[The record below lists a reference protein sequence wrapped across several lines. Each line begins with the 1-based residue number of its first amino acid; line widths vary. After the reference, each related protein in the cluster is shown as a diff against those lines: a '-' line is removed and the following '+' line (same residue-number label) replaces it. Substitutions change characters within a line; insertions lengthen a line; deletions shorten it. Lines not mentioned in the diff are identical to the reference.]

1 MEPVG
6 SRPVY
11 ITVYSPDRYNNVQV
25 GIWLVMWREIAF
37 WGKKLEESGLTS
49 SRFGNISVRSK
60 NGLVIKRTGVMLG
73 DINGPEDV
81 VEVGLS
87 LSDPLGEASTETQ
100 SHRTIYLNTDA
111 KAIIHAHPQFAIV
124 ESLLQ
129 KDMVTPLDSEGL
141 PFLGTIPI
149 VDGTTGEQLLWDN
162 ITRMLT
168 TGKYKG
174 FINRGHGSF
183 AFGPDIKD
191 CFNTT
196 AMIEHSCKI
205 RYYYDLAKKQ

>member
-1 MEPVG
+1 VEPDG
-6 SRPVY
+6 PGPVY

-25 GIWLVMWREIAF
+25 GIWIMMWREIAF

-49 SRFGNISVRSK
+49 SRFGNISVRTK

-73 DINGPEDV
+73 DINSPDDV
-81 VEVGLS
+81 VEVGLQ

-111 KAIIHAHPQFAIV
+111 RAIIHAHPPFAIV

-129 KDMVTPLDSEGL
+129 KDTVTPLDSEGL

-149 VDGTTGEQLLWDN
+149 VDGATGEELLWDN
-162 ITRMLT
+162 ITRMLKS
-168 TGKYKG
+168 GKYKG

-183 AFGPDIKD
+183 AYGPDLKD

-205 RYYYDLAKKQ
+205 RYYYDLAKK